1 MVEIGNTALVLVS
14 ALLTFLGVRYA
25 AGLLRKAFLGA
36 ALCCF
41 ALSTFA
47 IEAHGGFWPRLYT
60 LSSIYFLVCIVLPWL
75 DLLRTRN
82 AR

>member
-1 MVEIGNTALVLVS
+1 MVEIGSTVLVLVS

-25 AGLLRKAFLGA
+25 AGPQRKGYLGA
-36 ALCCF
+36 ALFCF
-41 ALSTFA
+41 VLSIFA
-47 IEAHGGFWPRLYT
+47 FAADSGFWPRLYT
-60 LSSIYFLVCIVLPWL
+60 LSSIYFLACIALPWL